1 MKFRIAGDGDEEALV
16 DLRTWLAEDPGTARL
31 EVSAVGGQGPT
42 MNTLEALDILL
53 GNAVEIAN
61 FALAYV
67 TWRSVRHDG
76 GQGTGADDGGGG
88 SRLVH
93 GDSTVDIGHFSPEEL
108 AELLRRLDD
117 ASPDASPPE
126 ADA

>member
-16 DLRTWLAEDPGTARL
+16 DLRAWLAKDPGTTRVA
-31 EVSAVGGQGPT
+31 VSTVEGRGPT
-42 MNTLEALDILL
+42 MNTLEALDVLL
-53 GNAVEIAN
+53 GNGVEIAN

-67 TWRSVRHDG
+67 TWRSVRRDARS
-76 GQGTGADDGGGG
+76 GAGEGGGG

-93 GDSTVDIGHFSPEEL
+93 GDSTVDIGHLSPEEL
-108 AELLRRLDD
+108 ANLLRRLDD
-117 ASPDASPPE
+117 TPPPA

>member
-31 EVSAVGGQGPT
+31 EVSVVGGQGPT

-53 GNAVEIAN
+53 GNAIDIAN

-67 TWRSVRHDG
+67 TWRSVRNDG
-76 GQGTGADDGGGG
+76 RSGSGGGGG

-93 GDSTVDIGHFSPEEL
+93 GGTTVDIGHLSPEEL
-108 AELLRRLDD
+108 AELLRRLDGN
-117 ASPDASPPE
+117 PPPA

>member
-16 DLRTWLAEDPGTARL
+16 DLRAWLADDPGTTRL
-31 EVSAVGGQGPT
+31 EVSVVADQGPT

-53 GNAVEIAN
+53 GSAVEVAN

-67 TWRSVRHDG
+67 TWRSVRNDG
-76 GQGTGADDGGGG
+76 RSGSGEGGG

-93 GDSTVDIGHFSPEEL
+93 GDTTVEIGHLSPQEL
-108 AELLRRLDD
+108 ADLLRRLDD
-117 ASPDASPPE
+117 DPPPA